1 MLADVKKQQ
10 SVLTRSLAISGAA
23 VKASYIIAE
32 KKSVASK
39 PRINEE
45 LGEKC
50 LLKFGERFWAQC
62 PVKHEQIQWSLA
74 WEKLRE
80 LHLSLCMLLQA
91 YTAK

>member
-50 LLKFGERFWAQC
+50 LLKFAEILCTVSSQTQTKYSEIL
-62 PVKHEQIQWSLA
+62 P
-74 WEKLRE
+74 EK
-80 LHLSLCMLLQA
+80 SCVNC
-91 YTAK
+91 T